1 MNKRNTAVKRI
12 LADVRELERHKS
24 SRYTAS
30 PLEDNM
36 FEWHFTIRGPQGTDF
51 EGGVYHGRILLP
63 PEYPF
68 KPPNIIFLN
77 KNGRFE
83 VGTKICLSISAYHE
97 ESWQPAWGVRTM
109 LEAIISFLPT
119 EGAGAIGALDWSK
132 EERKKLATESH
143 NYCCQLCGNVASLL
157 SDPSTDENTQ
167 QDPDIVSQISQ
178 LSLHAPQS
186 ADSPA
191 KSERVTKIIEETEI
205 IEEVSGQYTEFNET
219 AYGEMHSLQN
229 AIDSIKLTKMHLH
242 PHNQSSDDTVEDVD
256 NKILSTNETSTAETA
271 SNNDIISDNINR
283 GGDIPDNQPVQ
294 EQVNILRLIEA
305 AFIVLAI
312 ILIII
317 TILII
322 LLRKLKRFT
331 SSSNYAFS

>member
-143 NYCCQLCGNVASLL
+143 SYCCQLCGNVASLL

-167 QDPDIVSQISQ
+167 QDPEIVSQISQ
-178 LSLHAPQS
+178 LSLHAPKS
-186 ADSPA
+186 ADSPV
-191 KSERVTKIIEETEI
+191 KSDRVTKVKEDAENIESNTD
-205 IEEVSGQYTEFNET
+205 VSGQYTEFNEND
-219 AYGEMHSLQN
+219 YGEQHSLQN
-229 AIDSIKLTKMHLH
+229 ALDSIKLTRMHMHH
-242 PHNQSSDDTVEDVD
+242 PHNQSTDDTVEDID
-256 NKILSTNETSTAETA
+256 KNFNSTIESSTGETSNIDTT
-271 SNNDIISDNINR
+271 NDNINH
-283 GGDIPDNQPVQ
+283 GGNIPDDPPAR
-294 EQVNILRLIEA
+294 EQ
-305 AFIVLAI
+305 
-312 ILIII
+312 
-317 TILII
+317 
-322 LLRKLKRFT
+322 RFT
-331 SSSNYAFS
+331 GSSSYAFSRSEL